1 MMMMMMTMVQFGER
15 KPVFWL
21 ISPPFK
27 EPFTRD
33 DENVTWMYSLKKF
46 NSVLIDAGFMAPKGP
61 VYPIDLYSMAE
72 ACMDWCYRDGTHV
85 VPTFNTLLWQI
96 LSGAYGHI
104 TTS

>member
-1 MMMMMMTMVQFGER
+1 M
-15 KPVFWL
+15 

-46 NSVLIDAGFMAPKGP
+46 NSVLIDAGFMAPEGP

-85 VPTFNTLLWQI
+85 VPAFNTLLWQI
-96 LSGAYGHI
+96 LSGAYSHI
-104 TTS
+104 TTT